1 MRTLKNILG
10 IFILGITLYSCS
22 VSSTQNVVDTK
33 EEDETVVIAN
43 DSLEYEVIIF
53 DIGFKRY
60 LNTIARPVGFYSQNY
75 LENWNNIYVTNWNI
89 RAQNPT
95 RYDPNLYANIINWDP
110 KIDYGMDVNY
120 KLFNY
125 FQFAQIK
132 YRMRL
137 DTESTNIVRPR

>member
-1 MRTLKNILG
+1 MKSLQYIFGILIVG
-10 IFILGITLYSCS
+10 IFLYSCS
-22 VSSTQNVVDTK
+22 ISSSKPIVDS
-33 EEDETVVIAN
+33 EENEEAVVIAN

-75 LENWNNIYVTNWNI
+75 LENWNNIYITNWNI

-95 RYDPNLYANIINWDP
+95 RYDPNIYANVIDWDP
-110 KIDYGMDVNY
+110 MIDYGMEVNY

-125 FQFAQIK
+125 FQFAQLK
-132 YRMRL
+132 YNIRL
-137 DTESTNIVRPR
+137 DSETNTIVRPR